1 MATGGETY
9 KPYTVNTLQEVME
22 KRKAKA
28 ERYAKASVKQR
39 VNWRKFRINGA
50 AGFTQG
56 ALRSAVNRLEALKAE
71 LPKDEG
77 IVGSHVSAMHSVLA
91 TEITILRDISVMI
104 NHYRLQ
110 VMDLAELA
118 ERKAHGIENPPGDAT
133 NGTVNSSS
141 D

>member
-9 KPYTVNTLQEVME
+9 KPYTVTTLQEVME
-22 KRKAKA
+22 KRKATT
-28 ERYAKASVKQR
+28 ERKKNASFKQR

-56 ALRSAVNRLEALKAE
+56 ALGSAINRLEALKKE

-91 TEITILRDISVMI
+91 TEIAVLRDITCMVR
-104 NHYRLQ
+104 HYRLQ

-118 ERKAHGIENPPGDAT
+118 ERKAQGIENPTGDAT
-133 NGTVNSSS
+133 YGTVNSSS